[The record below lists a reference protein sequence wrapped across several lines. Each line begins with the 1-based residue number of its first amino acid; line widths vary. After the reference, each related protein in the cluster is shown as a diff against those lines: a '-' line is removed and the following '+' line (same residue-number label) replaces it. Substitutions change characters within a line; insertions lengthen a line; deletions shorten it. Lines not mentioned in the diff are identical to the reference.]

1 MMSKWD
7 RKEKKERETGGTGE
21 RDRQRDKHR

>member
-7 RKEKKERETGGTGE
+7 RKEKKERETEETGE